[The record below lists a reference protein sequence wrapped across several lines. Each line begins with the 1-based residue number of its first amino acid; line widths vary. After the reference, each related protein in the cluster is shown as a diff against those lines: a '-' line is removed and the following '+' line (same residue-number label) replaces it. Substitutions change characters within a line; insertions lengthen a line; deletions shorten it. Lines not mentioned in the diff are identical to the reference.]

1 MKRVKEVFM
10 RSRLIAPLAMALMV
24 ALPLAAASQ
33 PASAQQ
39 VKPLDHIVAVVN
51 EGAIMHSELENRV
64 ARARDQLE
72 KRGVTPP
79 SDAALEQQVLDRM
92 IVEEV
97 QLQMANDANLSVDD
111 TELNRTVRGI
121 AESNGMSL
129 EQFADTLE
137 ADGLSL
143 AAVREDVRREL
154 LMRQLQQRRVASRVT
169 VSEREVDR
177 YLEQQSANGDV
188 RYRLSH
194 IMVAL
199 PQSPSQAQIDEARGE
214 IERLRRRLDEGADFA
229 SLAAAESDGGQALNG
244 GDLGWR
250 SSAELPSIFTQA
262 VPSLEEGEVSDPIRS
277 PSGFHLVKVADRE
290 GGQGRNLTQR
300 DQVRQTLFQRKAN
313 DEMEVWLQEI
323 RAGAYIDNRLSGAS
337 GS

>member
-1 MKRVKEVFM
+1 M

-24 ALPLAAASQ
+24 ALPLGAAPLTAL
-33 PASAQQ
+33 AQQ
-39 VKPLDHIVAVVN
+39 LKPLDNIVAVVN
-51 EGAIMHSELENRV
+51 EGAIMHSELDSRV
-64 ARARDQLE
+64 ARARDQLA

-92 IVEEV
+92 IVEEI
-97 QLQMANDANLSVDD
+97 QLQMARDANLSVDD

-121 AESNGMSL
+121 ADSNGMSL

-137 ADGLSL
+137 ADGLTLSS
-143 AAVREDVRREL
+143 VRDDVRREL
-154 LMRQLQQRRVASRVT
+154 LMRELQQRRVASRVT

-177 YLEQQSANGDV
+177 YLEQQSASGDV

-199 PQSPSQAQIDEARGE
+199 PQSPSQAQVSEARAKVE
-214 IERLRRRLDEGADFA
+214 TLRRRLEGGADFA

-250 SSAELPSIFTQA
+250 SAAEVPSIFTEA
-262 VPSLEEGEVSDPIRS
+262 VPSLDLGDVSAPIRS
-277 PSGFHLVKVADRE
+277 PSGFHLVMLADRE
-290 GGQGRNLTQR
+290 GGQGRNVTQR
-300 DQVRQTLFQRKAN
+300 NQVRQTLFQRKAN

-323 RAGAYIDNRLSGAS
+323 RAGAYIDNRLNGTP

>member
-1 MKRVKEVFM
+1 M

-24 ALPLAAASQ
+24 ALPLGAAPLTAL
-33 PASAQQ
+33 AQQ
-39 VKPLDHIVAVVN
+39 LRPLDHIVAVVN
-51 EGAIMHSELENRV
+51 EGAIMHSELESRV
-64 ARARDQLE
+64 ARARDQLA

-79 SDAALEQQVLDRM
+79 SDTALEQQVLDRM
-92 IVEEV
+92 IVEEI
-97 QLQMANDANLSVDD
+97 QLQMARDANLSVDD

-137 ADGLSL
+137 ADGLTL

-169 VSEREVDR
+169 ISEREVER
-177 YLEQQSANGDV
+177 YLEQQGANGDV

-199 PQSPSQAQIDEARGE
+199 PQSPSQAEVDEARAT
-214 IERLRRRLDEGADFA
+214 IEGLRRRLDNGADFA

-250 SSAELPSIFTQA
+250 SAAEVPSIFTQA
-262 VPSLEEGEVSDPIRS
+262 VPSLDVGEVSAPIRS
-277 PSGFHLVKVADRE
+277 PSGFHLVRLADRE
-290 GGQGRNLTQR
+290 GGQGRNPTQR
-300 DQVRQTLFQRKAN
+300 NQVRQTLFQRKAN

-323 RAGAYIDNRLSGAS
+323 RAGAYIDNRLNGAS

>member
-1 MKRVKEVFM
+1 M
-10 RSRLIAPLAMALMV
+10 RSRLIAPLAMALMM
-24 ALPLAAASQ
+24 ALPLGAAPLTAAA
-33 PASAQQ
+33 QQ
-39 VKPLDHIVAVVN
+39 LKPLDHIVAVVN
-51 EGAIMHSELENRV
+51 EGAIMYSELESRV
-64 ARARDQLE
+64 ARVRDQLSQ
-72 KRGVTPP
+72 RGVTPP

-92 IVEEV
+92 IVEEI
-97 QLQMANDANLSVDD
+97 QLQMARDANLSVDD
-111 TELNRTVRGI
+111 TELNRTVRSV
-121 AESNGMSL
+121 AENNGMSL
-129 EQFADTLE
+129 EAFADTLE

-177 YLEQQSANGDV
+177 YLEQQGANDGV
-188 RYRLSH
+188 RYRLAH

-199 PQSPSQAQIDEARGE
+199 PQSPSQAQIDDARDK
-214 IERLRRRLDEGADFA
+214 IEDLRRQLENGADFA

-250 SSAELPSIFTQA
+250 AAAEIPSIFTNA
-262 VPSLEEGEVSDPIRS
+262 VPSLDVGEVSEPIRS
-277 PSGFHLVKVADRE
+277 PSGFHLVKLSDRE

-323 RAGAYIDNRLSGAS
+323 RADAYIDNRLNESGAS
-337 GS
+337 

>member
-1 MKRVKEVFM
+1 M

>member
-1 MKRVKEVFM
+1 M
-10 RSRLIAPLAMALMV
+10 RSRLIAPLAMALMM
-24 ALPLAAASQ
+24 ALPLGVAPLTAT
-33 PASAQQ
+33 AQQ
-39 VKPLDHIVAVVN
+39 LKPLDHIVAVVN
-51 EGAIMHSELENRV
+51 EGAIMYSELESRV
-64 ARARDQLE
+64 ARARDQLS

-79 SDAALEQQVLDRM
+79 SNAALEQQVLDRM

-97 QLQMANDANLSVDD
+97 QLQMARDANLSVDD

-121 AESNGMSL
+121 AENNGMSL
-129 EQFADTLE
+129 EQFADSLE
-137 ADGLSL
+137 ADGLTL

-177 YLEQQSANGDV
+177 YLEQQGANDDV

-194 IMVAL
+194 IMIAL
-199 PQSPSQAQIDEARGE
+199 PQSPSQAQIDDARAK
-214 IERLRRRLDEGADFA
+214 IEGLRRQLENGADFA

-250 SSAELPSIFTQA
+250 AGAEIPSIFTDA
-262 VPSLEEGEVSDPIRS
+262 VPSLDVGEVSAPIRS
-277 PSGFHLVKVADRE
+277 PSGFHLVKLADRE

-323 RAGAYIDNRLSGAS
+323 RAGAYIDNRLNESSAS
-337 GS
+337 

>member
-1 MKRVKEVFM
+1 M
-10 RSRLIAPLAMALMV
+10 RSRLIAPLAMALMM
-24 ALPLAAASQ
+24 ALPLGVAPLTAT
-33 PASAQQ
+33 AQQ
-39 VKPLDHIVAVVN
+39 LKPLDHIVAVVN
-51 EGAIMHSELENRV
+51 EGAIMYSELESRV
-64 ARARDQLE
+64 ARARDQLSQ
-72 KRGVTPP
+72 RGVTPP
-79 SDAALEQQVLDRM
+79 SNAALEQQVLDRM
-92 IVEEV
+92 IVEEI
-97 QLQMANDANLSVDD
+97 QLQMARDANLSVDD

-121 AESNGMSL
+121 AENNGMSL

-137 ADGLSL
+137 ADGLTL

-177 YLEQQSANGDV
+177 YLEQQGGNDDV

-199 PQSPSQAQIDEARGE
+199 PQSPSQAQIDDARAK
-214 IERLRRRLDEGADFA
+214 IEDLHRQLENGADFA
-229 SLAAAESDGGQALNG
+229 SLAAAESDGGQALDG

-250 SSAELPSIFTQA
+250 AAAEIPSIFTDA
-262 VPSLEEGEVSDPIRS
+262 VPSLDVGEVSAPIRS
-277 PSGFHLVKVADRE
+277 PSGFHLVKLADRE

-323 RAGAYIDNRLSGAS
+323 RAGAYIDNRLNESGAS
-337 GS
+337 